1 MKKALAA
8 KVEKAKKEKAKD
20 KDKGGADPNATMTTM
35 QVQPE

>member
-20 KDKGGADPNATMTTM
+20 KDKGADPNATMTTM